1 MARRRRSASTL
12 VAGVAV
18 ADFERHV
25 GELPWGWWLRAN
37 PRGYEDASGRNWA
50 SVRDAFWEGGLGF
63 PPVHFAPEQ
72 HELMLRVMT
81 AINARWFGTESNHD
95 VFGGDMM
102 FWRFYLCWLASIG
115 MVETSAGRDLF
126 GGGLSSL
133 GRSVLMMLQATRE
146 PEFER
151 LPMAA
156 VVAAVSARGGPDA
169 EARERALITFEQQV
183 GFRRHLFARENLGR
197 RYLVTLT
204 GLKVG
209 ARMPTRNIAWSQ
221 SFADANSRDDLFAWL
236 AERVHRWD
244 DWGEIA
250 YRKGASALTSHLL
263 SVIVGADGLAR

>member
-1 MARRRRSASTL
+1 M
-12 VAGVAV
+12 
-18 ADFERHV
+18 
-25 GELPWGWWLRAN
+25 
-37 PRGYEDASGRNWA
+37 
-50 SVRDAFWEGGLGF
+50 
-63 PPVHFAPEQ
+63 
-72 HELMLRVMT
+72 
-81 AINARWFGTESNHD
+81 
-95 VFGGDMM
+95 
-102 FWRFYLCWLASIG
+102 
-115 MVETSAGRDLF
+115 
-126 GGGLSSL
+126 

-156 VVAAVSARGGPDA
+156 VVAAVSASVGPDA

-183 GFRRHLFARENLGR
+183 GFRRHLFARENLGS

-250 YRKGASALTSHLL
+250 YRRGASALTSHLL
-263 SVIVGADGLAR
+263 SVIVGAGGLAR

>member
-1 MARRRRSASTL
+1 MARRRRSASIL

-18 ADFERHV
+18 PDFERHV

-37 PRGYEDASGRNWA
+37 PRGYEDAAGRNWA
-50 SVRDAFWEGGLGF
+50 SVRDAFWVGELGF
-63 PPVHFAPEQ
+63 PSVHFAPEQ

-81 AINARWFGTESNHD
+81 AIKSMWCGEERQHD
-95 VFGGDMM
+95 IFGGDMM
-102 FWRFYLCWLASIG
+102 FWRFYQCWLASIG
-115 MVETSAGRDLF
+115 MIGKSNERNFFD
-126 GGGLSSL
+126 GGLTSL

-151 LPMAA
+151 LPMSA
-156 VVAAVSARGGPDA
+156 VVAAVSASKGLDA

-221 SFADANSRDDLFAWL
+221 SFANAKSRDDLFVWL

-263 SVIVGADGLAR
+263 SVIVGAGGLSR

>member
-1 MARRRRSASTL
+1 
-12 VAGVAV
+12 
-18 ADFERHV
+18 
-25 GELPWGWWLRAN
+25 
-37 PRGYEDASGRNWA
+37 
-50 SVRDAFWEGGLGF
+50 
-63 PPVHFAPEQ
+63 
-72 HELMLRVMT
+72 
-81 AINARWFGTESNHD
+81 
-95 VFGGDMM
+95 
-102 FWRFYLCWLASIG
+102 
-115 MVETSAGRDLF
+115 
-126 GGGLSSL
+126 
-133 GRSVLMMLQATRE
+133 MLQATRE

-156 VVAAVSARGGPDA
+156 VVAAVSASAGPDA

-221 SFADANSRDDLFAWL
+221 SFADAASRDDLFAWL

-250 YRKGASALTSHLL
+250 NRKGADALTRHLL
-263 SVIVGADGLAR
+263 SVIVGAGGLSR

>member
-1 MARRRRSASTL
+1 M
-12 VAGVAV
+12 
-18 ADFERHV
+18 ADFDRHV

-37 PRGYEDASGRNWA
+37 PRGYEDAAGRHWA
-50 SVRDAFWEGGLGF
+50 SVRDAFWEGELGF

-81 AINARWFGTESNHD
+81 AINASWFGTESNHD

-102 FWRFYLCWLASIG
+102 FWRFYQCWLASIG
-115 MVETSAGRDLF
+115 MVETSEGRNVFD
-126 GGGLSSL
+126 GVLSSL
-133 GRSVLMMLQATRE
+133 GKSVLMMLQATRE

-156 VVAAVSARGGPDA
+156 VVAAVSASKGLDA

-204 GLKVG
+204 GLRVRTSVVA
-209 ARMPTRNIAWSQ
+209 AR
-221 SFADANSRDDLFAWL
+221 DARGF
-236 AERVHRWD
+236 
-244 DWGEIA
+244 
-250 YRKGASALTSHLL
+250 LTF
-263 SVIVGADGLAR
+263 